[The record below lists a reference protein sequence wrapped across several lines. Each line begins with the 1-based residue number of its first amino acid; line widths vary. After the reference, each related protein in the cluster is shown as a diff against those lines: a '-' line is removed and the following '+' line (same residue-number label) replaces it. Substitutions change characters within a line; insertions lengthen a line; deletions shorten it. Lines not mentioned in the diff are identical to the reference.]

1 MNWHKRYLQQAGWTR
16 DLRAYLFEKTKLALA
31 TRILEVGCGTGAI
44 LGEISSRA
52 SLHGLDHDASALA
65 QCRVQA
71 SSASLVRGDARDLPY
86 SDEVFDIVYCHFL
99 LLWVDNPLQ
108 ALLEMK
114 RVTRPGGHIL
124 ALAEPDYTARL
135 DRPDELAVLGQWQ
148 TASLRQQGADPG
160 CGRRLAESFH
170 QAGIEMIET
179 GTIRAPEKMRMAA
192 ERESE
197 WAVIEYDLAG
207 FVTDKEIQKM
217 KALDKQAW
225 EGGERLLHIPTYF
238 AWGRI
243 QK

>member
-1 MNWHKRYLQQAGWTR
+1 MDWHRRYLQQAGWTCE
-16 DLRAYLFEKTKLALA
+16 LRLYLFDRAGLAHA
-31 TRILEVGCGTGAI
+31 DKVLEVGCGTGAI

-52 SLHGLDHDASALA
+52 SLHGLDLDASALS
-65 QCRVQA
+65 QCRVHA
-71 SSASLVRGDARDLPY
+71 STASLICGDARDLPY
-86 SDEVFDIVYCHFL
+86 PDEIFDIVYCHFL
-99 LLWVDNPLQ
+99 LLWIKDPLQ
-108 ALLEMK
+108 ALREMK
-114 RVTRPGGHIL
+114 RVTRPGGHVL

-135 DRPDELAVLGQWQ
+135 DQPDELAVLGQWQ

-160 CGRRLAESFH
+160 CGARLAELFF
-170 QAGIEMIET
+170 QAGIEINET
-179 GTIRAPEKMRMAA
+179 GTIRAPEKIRMAA